1 MRDLDPVREQEFFD
15 IFREYF
21 DLEKDAAA
29 QHDSGNYTLDR
40 MAPLAA
46 LAGNPERRLAIIH
59 VAGTKGKGSTCYY
72 IAALL
77 KAAGKRC
84 GIFTSP
90 HVDTVRERFQLD
102 GELMDYETLCEAAKE
117 YCAALKGAAL
127 KPSLFEIFTVLAMK
141 LFADAGVDYA
151 VMETGIGGRVDATN
165 YVPAKA
171 LELVTPVS
179 FDHMALLGDT
189 IEAIAG
195 EKAGIIT
202 CAQAPLVLSRQP
214 YPAAEAIL
222 RQRAEAVGCRR
233 IIAPDESIDTD
244 QWLAAGTPEFL
255 RDNFRSAL
263 TAVHALGL
271 SPSPA
276 DFHAPKLRARFE
288 LLRQE
293 PPVVIDAAHTGDSA
307 QKLARAVMKRFPG
320 RHFTCVLGCLDGKD
334 IRGIVNG
341 LGQMDASYILVN
353 PKSCRASARDALLAE
368 CRAAGLH
375 VTAVLDSLD
384 SRSQLPQNEP
394 LLFTGSFFTALI
406 GDMLFASRP

>member
-1 MRDLDPVREQEFFD
+1 MRDLDPIKEQEFFD

-21 DLEKDAAA
+21 DLERDAAA
-29 QHDSGNYTLDR
+29 QHDCGNYTLDR

-59 VAGTKGKGSTCYY
+59 IAGTKGKGSTSYY
-72 IAALL
+72 TAALL

-102 GELMDYETLCEAAKE
+102 GELLDYGTLIAAATE
-117 YCAALKGAAL
+117 YCAALKSAGL
-127 KPSLFEIFTVLAMK
+127 KPSLFEIFTVLALK

-165 YVPAKA
+165 YVPRKV
-171 LELVTPVS
+171 LEIITPVS
-179 FDHMALLGDT
+179 FDHMALLGNT

-202 CAQAPLVLSRQP
+202 CPEAPLVISKQP
-214 YPAAEAIL
+214 YPAAEAVL
-222 RQRAEAVGCRR
+222 RERANAIGCQRV
-233 IIAPDESIDTD
+233 IAPDSTIRLDD
-244 QWLAAGTPEFL
+244 WLAPDTPEFL
-255 RDNFRSAL
+255 RENFRSAL

-271 SPSPA
+271 QPA
-276 DFHAPKLRARFE
+276 PEAFRAPKLRARFE
-288 LLRQE
+288 VLRQE
-293 PPVVIDAAHTGDSA
+293 PPIVIDAAHNGDSA
-307 QKLARAVMKRFPG
+307 EKLAQAIARRFPG
-320 RHFTCVLGCLDGKD
+320 RRFTCVLGCLGGKD
-334 IRGIVNG
+334 IHGIVQG
-341 LGQMDASYILVN
+341 LKPMGARYILVN

-368 CRAAGLH
+368 CQAAGLE
-375 VTAVLDSLD
+375 VIALLDDLN
-384 SRSQLPQNEP
+384 SRSQLPENEP

-406 GDMLFASRP
+406 GDMIFS